1 MNPGIRAAY
10 DRVHEAERDRDYL
23 IRTTYLVGD
32 VVCYQHGKFSIA
44 AEVLEH
50 SNDRLKVRGLH
61 SGKEYWI
68 DAYRIII

>member
-10 DRVHEAERDRDYL
+10 DRVQEAERDRDYL

-32 VVCYQHGKFSIA
+32 VVRYQHGKHKIA

-50 SNDRLKVRGLH
+50 SNDRLKVRGVV

-68 DAYRIII
+68 DAHRII